1 MSQASSRGPVLRAI
15 VGVWDGMNF
24 VRRLVLNLLF
34 FFLLLVLLLA
44 LGGRQGVVPVE
55 ERSTL
60 VIAPEAQ
67 LVEQYT
73 TDPVSRS
80 FQASFGQGPGEV
92 QLRDL
97 LAVLEAARE
106 DDRIERVLLRVDRM
120 VFSGYAS
127 LRELGQAIDG
137 LRESGKQVVAFGER
151 FTQAQYLL
159 AAHADEVYLD
169 PEGEVLLLGLSGY
182 RQFYREGLED
192 KLGIDMHLFKVG
204 EYKSAAEP
212 FIRDDASP
220 EAKEADLFWRGDV
233 WQRYLADVARLRGST
248 PEQLAASIDRLPEGL
263 AAAQGDTAR
272 YAVEQKLVDGLK
284 TREQVED
291 LMAERGVAD
300 EEAEG
305 GFRQVSMG
313 EFLAQVE
320 PRAAAT
326 RRDQVAVVVAE
337 GGIGGLDLTTIG
349 IILMVLFAVQAVFVA
364 LRAYLFTVIGE
375 RIVADLRA
383 DLYRAIIAQEM
394 GFFDAR
400 KTGELTSRLASDT
413 QVLQSAV
420 TANLSMALRYGAQ
433 AAGGLALLIY
443 TSWKLSLILSVVL
456 PIVLFVAIYYGRLV
470 RKLSRQVQD
479 AIAQSTSVAE
489 ESIAGIR
496 TVRSFAREAQERA
509 RYGVAVEESFS
520 LAKTRSLYGALFG
533 GAMSFLSYSAI
544 AVVIWFGSD
553 MVMAETLSPGDL
565 TAFLLYT
572 LMVAVSLG
580 VLSGL
585 YGDFMRALG
594 ASERVFSLIDRAPEL
609 EVAADPITARPTRG
623 IARLEH
629 VTFSYPTRLNA
640 QALRD
645 VSFEVT
651 AGAKV
656 ALVGHSGSGKSTIA
670 ALMGR
675 FYDPQQ
681 GAITLDGHDLRE
693 YDPDTLREAI
703 GVVAQEPLLFSGS
716 ISDNVLYGRPDAQPH
731 EVIDAL
737 QAANAWEFVSA
748 LPEGIDTLIGERGV
762 RLSGGQKQRVAIARA
777 LVTEPSI
784 LLADEPTGSLDRQN
798 AGVVFRLLV
807 ELASKPG
814 RVLTREILLENVWG
828 YPALG
833 DTRLVDVA
841 IQRLRAKLEPDP
853 TRPRLIETVRGFGY
867 RAAG

>member
-1 MSQASSRGPVLRAI
+1 MSQPPA
-15 VGVWDGMNF
+15 D
-24 VRRLVLNLLF
+24 
-34 FFLLLVLLLA
+34 
-44 LGGRQGVVPVE
+44 
-55 ERSTL
+55 
-60 VIAPEAQ
+60 
-67 LVEQYT
+67 
-73 TDPVSRS
+73 
-80 FQASFGQGPGEV
+80 
-92 QLRDL
+92 
-97 LAVLEAARE
+97 AARP
-106 DDRIERVLLRVDRM
+106 RVNR
-120 VFSGYAS
+120 AS
-127 LRELGQAIDG
+127 LRRII
-137 LRESGKQVVAFGER
+137 S
-151 FTQAQYLL
+151 L
-159 AAHADEVYLD
+159 AKPH
-169 PEGEVLLLGLSGY
+169 
-182 RQFYREGLED
+182 
-192 KLGIDMHLFKVG
+192 
-204 EYKSAAEP
+204 
-212 FIRDDASP
+212 
-220 EAKEADLFWRGDV
+220 WRGLLV
-233 WQRYLADVARLRGST
+233 ATLSLAIGAGIGLLYPQAARLT
-248 PEQLAASIDRLPEGL
+248 ID
-263 AAAQGDTAR
+263 DI
-272 YAVEQKLVDGLK
+272 
-284 TREQVED
+284 
-291 LMAERGVAD
+291 
-300 EEAEG
+300 
-305 GFRQVSMG
+305 
-313 EFLAQVE
+313 
-320 PRAAAT
+320 
-326 RRDQVAVVVAE
+326 VAE
-337 GGIGGLDLTTIG
+337 GGIGGIDLTTLG
-349 IILMVLFAVQAVFVA
+349 LILLVLFAVQAVFVA

-420 TANLSMALRYGAQ
+420 TSNLSMALRYGAQ
-433 AAGGLALLIY
+433 AFGGLALLIY

-456 PIVLFVAIYYGRLV
+456 PVVLFVAIYYGRVV

-553 MVMAETLSPGDL
+553 MVMAQTLSPGDL

-609 EVAADPITARPTRG
+609 AVSAAPIKARPTRG
-623 IARLEH
+623 VARLVH
-629 VTFSYPTRLNA
+629 VTFSYPTRPNA

-645 VSFEVT
+645 VSFEVI

-681 GAITLDGHDLRE
+681 GTITLDGHDLRD

-716 ISDNVLYGRPDAQPH
+716 ISDNVLYGRPHAQPH

-737 QAANAWEFVSA
+737 KAANAWEFVSA
-748 LPEGIDTLIGERGV
+748 LPEGVDTLIGERGV

-777 LVTEPSI
+777 LLKDPTLLILDEATSALDTESESLVQAALERLMRGRTTIIIAHRLSTIRGVDRVIVLDHGQVTEQGSH
-784 LLADEPTGSLDRQN
+784 DELMQRDGHY
-798 AGVVFRLLV
+798 A
-807 ELASKPG
+807 
-814 RVLTREILLENVWG
+814 
-828 YPALG
+828 
-833 DTRLVDVA
+833 RLVKS
-841 IQRLRAKLEPDP
+841 QQFL
-853 TRPRLIETVRGFGY
+853 T
-867 RAAG
+867 